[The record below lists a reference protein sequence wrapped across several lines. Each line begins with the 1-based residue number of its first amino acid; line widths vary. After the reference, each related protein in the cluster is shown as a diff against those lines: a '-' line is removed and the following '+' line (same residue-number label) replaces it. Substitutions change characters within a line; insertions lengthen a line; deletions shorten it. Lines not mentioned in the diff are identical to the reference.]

1 MTIGHKKNDYIYPRF
16 PQRIPL
22 SHPPPSN
29 LPPIHLRHTTPLTSS
44 IHHQCPVLCLTPR
57 RWSRV
62 KAEATKAGGG
72 GGDQAGAGGASSG
85 YEGKV
90 NSGKSCFFFPAPS
103 RRERRTLLTH
113 SQLPTALCTRRAFL
127 SRRIAPSTRRSMGR

>member
-1 MTIGHKKNDYIYPRF
+1 MSGLMSDAKKME
-16 PQRIPL
+16 
-22 SHPPPSN
+22 
-29 LPPIHLRHTTPLTSS
+29 SS
-44 IHHQCPVLCLTPR
+44 QGGGD
-57 RWSRV
+57 
-62 KAEATKAGGG
+62 KAGGG